1 MKKISS
7 LLTVL
12 ALIFALGAFLP
23 EDVLKAKALDDITG
37 LFCDSTNKV
46 LSWNS
51 YDIDAEYR
59 VDIDSN
65 TFTDTRS
72 YTVQDTR
79 FPFGDIL
86 SQKGVVYHF
95 TVTAINQ
102 DAEAVSNPAK
112 KAYANTTTLTGVEI
126 NKDLILSWHP
136 IRGEVEKYRV
146 NLYTPN
152 MQCCFGLETSTGTS
166 VDLTEQLK
174 GAPSGKYSATVEA
187 VVFVDGESVI
197 TGLSDTYKFDYNAR
211 SKVIDTTYAIV
222 TEPVAGEHPDE
233 TAQLILNGG
242 DFDTEDCVSSCEVK
256 WYEVTVG
263 ADSTNYIKPTDVF
276 EADKNYMDYY
286 ERALYNH
293 ILSILNP
300 VQGGFVYFTPMR
312 SGHYRVYSQPQTSM
326 WCCVGTGLENPARY
340 GEMIYAH
347 EGNDLIVNLFIPST
361 LTWDGMTVKQEN
373 RFPQEPAT
381 NITLQLKKARKF
393 AVKIRKPAWCDAVQL
408 AVNGSPADY
417 RIAANGYLVIERS
430 WKDGDQIHMDMPMH
444 LTAMTTP
451 DGKPQ
456 YSFLY
461 GPIVLAAKTGTDR
474 QDGLFADDSRGG
486 HIANGPKVPQ
496 AQMPA
501 IIGTPNDVLSH
512 LKAVEG
518 QPLTFTLTG
527 LTTPAYEGLR
537 LVPFYQL
544 YECRYQIYFPLY
556 SQSEWAVKQ
565 QEMAAAEKAKMEM
578 EANTVDKVFCG
589 EQQSESDHFFK
600 ADNAWNGYDEGM
612 HWRTARGSFSYQM
625 KAQDAKTLRLQGFS
639 AYERV
644 IVSID
649 GQQLDTVRLD
659 GQGLAV
665 LNLPATLQKE
675 TIMLTLSAEPGKQTP
690 RIHEIRLCK

>member
-1 MKKISS
+1 MREHFNPTNDFSG
-7 LLTVL
+7 LL
-12 ALIFALGAFLP
+12 ASEQGP
-23 EDVLKAKALDDITG
+23 ES
-37 LFCDSTNKV
+37 C
-46 LSWNS
+46 
-51 YDIDAEYR
+51 
-59 VDIDSN
+59 N
-65 TFTDTRS
+65 TYNMLR
-72 YTVQDTR
+72 
-79 FPFGDIL
+79 
-86 SQKGVVYHF
+86 
-95 TVTAINQ
+95 
-102 DAEAVSNPAK
+102 
-112 KAYANTTTLTGVEI
+112 LT
-126 NKDLILSWHP
+126 KM
-136 IRGEVEKYRV
+136 
-146 NLYTPN
+146 LY
-152 MQCCFGLETSTGTS
+152 QTS
-166 VDLTEQLK
+166 
-174 GAPSGKYSATVEA
+174 
-187 VVFVDGESVI
+187 
-197 TGLSDTYKFDYNAR
+197 
-211 SKVIDTTYAIV
+211 
-222 TEPVAGEHPDE
+222 
-233 TAQLILNGG
+233 
-242 DFDTEDCVSSCEVK
+242 
-256 WYEVTVG
+256 
-263 ADSTNYIKPTDVF
+263 
-276 EADKNYMDYY
+276 ADKNYMDYY

-408 AVNGSPADY
+408 AVNGSPIDY

-501 IIGTPNDVLSH
+501 IIGT
-512 LKAVEG
+512 
-518 QPLTFTLTG
+518 
-527 LTTPAYEGLR
+527 

-625 KAQDAKTLRLQGFS
+625 KAQDAKTLRLQGFA